1 MMRFFKLLSVIIL
14 LLCGMS
20 AAHGE
25 APVTT
30 DSRIKIFVYN
40 ENEVYHLTIHHGY
53 QSSIEFGPGEEV
65 ETISLGDTY
74 AWKITPVG
82 RRLFIKPLEANVRTN
97 MTIITSKRT
106 YQFDVVSKVPD
117 GKLDEELVYV
127 ARFYYPDKPLDMTN
141 PAMSESAPAPMPLQ
155 AYGAKQGAPVPP
167 PPSPG
172 MSQQGTMEPM
182 PSYKDS
188 MNGMNNSK

>member
-1 MMRFFKLLSVIIL
+1 MMRFFKLLSVIIS

-53 QSSIEFGPGEEV
+53 QSSIEFGPSEEV

-106 YQFDVVSKVPD
+106 YQFDVVCKVPD

-127 ARFYYPDKPLDMTN
+127 ARFYYPDKPLDMT
-141 PAMSESAPAPMPLQ
+141 ESAPTAMPLQ
-155 AYGAKQGAPVPP
+155 PSGVKQPVPMP

-172 MSQQGTMEPM
+172 MQQQSGMEPM

-188 MNGMNNSK
+188 MNGMSNSK